1 MNTTTYR
8 IRIFSGFCPSEN
20 CKDVYERL
28 CEVGSMANY
37 GPDKEI
43 YITNDDDYSH
53 VIILNTA
60 MPQLR
65 ADVPKENVIG
75 FAFEPPHF
83 LNVTPE
89 FIRYARAHIG
99 KYFIGDAT
107 GLPEPFVERY
117 SHMWHNP
124 FNGSDSVAN
133 REGSVANREGSVA
146 KDRVMSI
153 MVSEKTREA
162 GHAYRHKL
170 VNAIL
175 ETDLPIDVYGRG
187 CRYYNYLGDARV
199 KGEFKEAEPYL
210 PYMYHVAIENF
221 ETNAYFSEKIVNAL
235 LAQTVPI
242 YMGCRNIDERFP
254 GMVIRLSG
262 DLKRDMHLL
271 STICA
276 DPDTYVKAIDVEHVK
291 NVVYLLRNVGN
302 LWSREPTVPPHPP
315 LP

>member
-1 MNTTTYR
+1 MTTTTYRLTTTTYRLTATTYR

-75 FAFEPPHF
+75 FAFEPPQF

-89 FIRYARAHIG
+89 FIRYAQAHIG

-124 FNGSDSVAN
+124 FNGS
-133 REGSVANREGSVA
+133 GSVA

-199 KGEFKEAEPYL
+199 KGEFQEAEPYL
-210 PYMYHVAIENF
+210 PYKFHVAIENF

-242 YMGCRNIDERFP
+242 YMGCLTINEHFP
-254 GMVIRLSG
+254 NMVIRLSG
-262 DLKRDMHLL
+262 DLRKDMQLL
-271 STICA
+271 AAICA
-276 DPDTYVKAIDVEHVK
+276 DPETYVKTIDIEHVK
-291 NVVYLLRNVGN
+291 NVVYLLRNVG
-302 LWSREPTVPPHPP
+302 SREPTSKKTRSVF
-315 LP
+315 

>member
-1 MNTTTYR
+1 
-8 IRIFSGFCPSEN
+8 
-20 CKDVYERL
+20 
-28 CEVGSMANY
+28 MANY

-65 ADVPKENVIG
+65 VDVPKENVIG

-124 FNGSDSVAN
+124 FNRVA
-133 REGSVANREGSVA
+133 VA
-146 KDRVMSI
+146 KDRIMSI
-153 MVSEKTREA
+153 MVSEKIREA

-199 KGEFKEAEPYL
+199 KGEFQEAEPYL
-210 PYMYHVAIENF
+210 PYMYHIAIENF
-221 ETNAYFSEKIVNAL
+221 EVNAYFSEKIVNAL

-242 YMGCRNIDERFP
+242 YMGCRNIDQHFP
-254 GMVIRLSG
+254 MMVIRLSG
-262 DLKRDMHLL
+262 DLRKDMQLL
-271 STICA
+271 AAICA
-276 DPDTYVKAIDVEHVK
+276 DPEAYVKTIDIEHVK
-291 NVVYLLRNVGN
+291 NVVYLLRNVVN
-302 LWSREPTVPPHPP
+302 LWSREPTSKKREAFFNPPHP

>member
-1 MNTTTYR
+1 MVSYR

-20 CKDVYERL
+20 CKAVYERL
-28 CEVGSMANY
+28 CQVESMANY
-37 GPDKEI
+37 GPDKDI

-60 MPQLR
+60 MPQLKPG
-65 ADVPKENVIG
+65 VPKENVIG
-75 FAFEPPHF
+75 FAFEPPQF
-83 LNVTPE
+83 LNVTE
-89 FIRYARAHIG
+89 AFIQYAQAHIG

-107 GLPEPFVERY
+107 GLPEPFIERY

-124 FNGSDSVAN
+124 FSQG
-133 REGSVANREGSVA
+133 EGGEVSIA
-146 KDRVMSI
+146 KQRIMSI

-162 GHAYRHKL
+162 GHSYRHKL

-175 ETDLPIDVYGRG
+175 ETNLPIDVYGRG

-199 KGEFKEAEPYL
+199 KGEFQEAEPYL

-276 DPDTYVKAIDVEHVK
+276 DPETYTKAIDIEHVK

-302 LWSREPTVPPHPP
+302 LWFPQGAFSAQGGAPKGLNPYDSSSKK
-315 LP
+315 

>member
-1 MNTTTYR
+1 MTTTTTTDRIR

-75 FAFEPPHF
+75 FAFEPPQF

-89 FIRYARAHIG
+89 FIRYAQSHIG

-124 FNGSDSVAN
+124 FNP
-133 REGSVANREGSVA
+133 EGSGSIT
-146 KDRVMSI
+146 KDRIMSI

-199 KGEFKEAEPYL
+199 KGEFQEAEPYL
-210 PYMYHVAIENF
+210 PYMYHIAIENF

-235 LAQTVPI
+235 LARTVPI
-242 YMGCRNIDERFP
+242 YMGCLTINEHFP
-254 GMVIRLSG
+254 NMVIRLSG
-262 DLKRDMHLL
+262 DLRKDMQLL
-271 STICA
+271 AAICA
-276 DPDTYVKAIDVEHVK
+276 DPETYVKTIDIEHVK
-291 NVVYLLRNVGN
+291 NVVYLLRNVG
-302 LWSREPTVPPHPP
+302 SREPTSKKTLLLYEVKHCVF
-315 LP
+315 

>member
-1 MNTTTYR
+1 MTTTTYR
-8 IRIFSGFCPSEN
+8 LRIFSSFCPSEN

-60 MPQLR
+60 MPQLKPG
-65 ADVPKENVIG
+65 VPKENVIG
-75 FAFEPPHF
+75 FAFEPPQF
-83 LNVTPE
+83 LNVTAG
-89 FIRYARAHIG
+89 FIKYAQANIG
-99 KYFIGDAT
+99 KYFIGDAS

-124 FNGSDSVAN
+124 FTALP
-133 REGSVANREGSVA
+133 VA
-146 KDRVMSI
+146 KRAVMSI

-170 VNAIL
+170 ANAIL
-175 ETDLPIDVYGRG
+175 ETNLPIDIYGRG

-199 KGEFKEAEPYL
+199 KGEFQEAEPYM

-221 ETNAYFSEKIVNAL
+221 EVNAYFSEKIMNAL
-235 LAQTVPI
+235 LVQTVPI
-242 YMGCRNIDERFP
+242 YMGCRNIDEHFP

-262 DLKRDMHLL
+262 DIRKDMQLL
-271 STICA
+271 TNICEN
-276 DPDTYVKAIDVEHVK
+276 PDTHMKAIDVEKVK
-291 NVVYLLRNVGN
+291 NVVYLLRNIGV
-302 LWSREPTVPPHPP
+302 LYSV
-315 LP
+315 

>member
-1 MNTTTYR
+1 
-8 IRIFSGFCPSEN
+8 
-20 CKDVYERL
+20 
-28 CEVGSMANY
+28 MANY

-60 MPQLR
+60 MPNIKSG
-65 ADVPKENVIG
+65 VPKENVIG
-75 FAFEPPHF
+75 FAFEPPQF

-89 FIRYARAHIG
+89 FIRYAQEHIG

-124 FNGSDSVAN
+124 FSQDQ
-133 REGSVANREGSVA
+133 SVA
-146 KDRVMSI
+146 KDRIMSI

-187 CRYYNYLGDARV
+187 CRYYNYLRDARV
-199 KGEFKEAEPYL
+199 KGEFQEVEPYL
-210 PYMYHVAIENF
+210 HYMYHIAIENF
-221 ETNAYFSEKIVNAL
+221 EVKEYFSEKIVNAL

-242 YMGCRNIDERFP
+242 YMGCRNIDQHFI

-262 DLKRDMHLL
+262 DLRKDMQLL
-271 STICA
+271 AAICA
-276 DPDTYVKAIDVEHVK
+276 DPEAYLKAIDIEHVK
-291 NVVYLLRNVGN
+291 NVVYLLLNVGQ
-302 LWSREPTVPPHPP
+302 LFSA
-315 LP
+315 